1 MSLKSVA
8 ALIIAILFSSSVLGA
23 ECAGV
28 TYPEKDQEGGVELIL
43 NGLGL
48 REATMF
54 KVDVYVAALYVPSKS
69 SLGDT
74 IITAEGPKKLIL
86 KFVRGVS
93 KDDISGAWSES
104 FEKVAGDNLEK
115 LKTRITKL
123 NSWMADMNVGST
135 LTFIFSNSDSNS
147 QVRVELNG
155 ANKGQILGVDFAKS
169 LLSIWLGP
177 DPPNE
182 GLKIG
187 LQGGKGG

>member
-1 MSLKSVA
+1 MSLKLVA
-8 ALIIAILFSSSVLGA
+8 ALIIAILFSSSVLAA

-86 KFVRGVS
+86 KFVRDVS
-93 KDDISGAWSES
+93 KDDVSGAWSES

-115 LKTRITKL
+115 LKTRITKF

-135 LTFIFSNSDSNS
+135 LTFIFSNS

-187 LQGGKGG
+187 LLGGKCG